1 MKYISLVAFFI
12 LLFTGCSQKEEL
24 VVKTKPVNFQQIDGF
39 YDDDLDKALMVF
51 KKACKKSSRKKFFS
65 YVCEKSND
73 YKDGEKFFTKYFE
86 PKILYSD
93 DSEEGLI
100 TGYYEPLLKG
110 SLVKTEKYKYP
121 IYKVPNDLIRL
132 DKKSKYKDFKEYK
145 YRAKNENG
153 KLVPYDSREEISKRN
168 DLEALCYVDDDIDLF
183 FLHIQGSGRVKLEN
197 GDILNVGYASQNGRK
212 YFAIGREL
220 VDKNY
225 VSKEDISMQSIR
237 SFLEENPHK
246 KNEIFN
252 LNESYIFFRKAKQT
266 ATGSLGVPLVAKR
279 NIAVDRRVIPL
290 GLPVFIDTKSPITN
304 KDIEKLVV
312 AADTGGAIKGVV
324 RADYFF
330 GYGEKASKLAGK
342 MKENGKLYVLIPKV
356 F

>member
-132 DKKSKYKDFKEYK
+132 DKKTKE
-145 YRAKNENG
+145 
-153 KLVPYDSREEISKRN
+153 VMPYADKMF
-168 DLEALCYVDDDIDLF
+168 DLF
-183 FLHIQGSGRVKLEN
+183 NKS
-197 GDILNVGYASQNGRK
+197 YASLSS
-212 YFAIGREL
+212 FVAIT
-220 VDKNY
+220 
-225 VSKEDISMQSIR
+225 DIQ
-237 SFLEENPHK
+237 K
-246 KNEIFN
+246 
-252 LNESYIFFRKAKQT
+252 
-266 ATGSLGVPLVAKR
+266 
-279 NIAVDRRVIPL
+279 
-290 GLPVFIDTKSPITN
+290 
-304 KDIEKLVV
+304 
-312 AADTGGAIKGVV
+312 
-324 RADYFF
+324 DYFKKKTF
-330 GYGEKASKLAGK
+330 DNDSEKVKICLSMSIFMDGSIQHYKINKTL
-342 MKENGKLYVLIPKV
+342 
-356 F
+356 

>member
-1 MKYISLVAFFI
+1 MKYILAISFFI
-12 LLFTGCSQKEEL
+12 FLFTGCSVKKEL
-24 VVKTKPVNFQQIDGF
+24 DVKTKAVEFSNIDGF
-39 YDDDLDKALMVF
+39 YDDNLDFALEVF
-51 KKACKKSSRKKFFS
+51 KKACIKSSKREFFS
-65 YVCEKSND
+65 SVCEKSKEYDN
-73 YKDGEKFFTKYFE
+73 GEEFFTKYFE
-86 PKILYSD
+86 PKLLYS
-93 DSEEGLI
+93 SEEKEGLI
-100 TGYYEPLLKG
+100 TGYYEPLLNG
-110 SLVKTEKYKYP
+110 SLYKTSRFKYP
-121 IYKVPNDLIRL
+121 IYKVPNDLIKL
-132 DKKSKYKDFKEYK
+132 DNLPKYKEFKEYK
-145 YRAKNENG
+145 YRAKNQNG
-153 KLVPYDSREEISKRN
+153 TLVPYDTREEIRN
-168 DLEALCYVDDDIDLF
+168 RDDLEVICYVDDDIDLF
-183 FLHIQGSGRVKLEN
+183 FLHIQGSGRVKLQN
-197 GDILNVGYASQNGRK
+197 GEILNVGYASQNGRK

-225 VSKEDISMQSIR
+225 VSKENISMQTIR
-237 SFLEENPHK
+237 KFLEENPHK
-246 KNEIFN
+246 KEEIFN

-290 GLPVFIDTKSPITN
+290 GLPVFIDTKNPITN

-330 GYGEKASKLAGK
+330 GYGEKASELAGK